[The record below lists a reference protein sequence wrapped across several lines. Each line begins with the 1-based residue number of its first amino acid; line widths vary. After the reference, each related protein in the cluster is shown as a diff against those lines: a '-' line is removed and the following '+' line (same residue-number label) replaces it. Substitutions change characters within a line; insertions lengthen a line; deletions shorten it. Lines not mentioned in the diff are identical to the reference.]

1 MVKSIASGDL
11 LSENELSNH
20 IKIYAG
26 PGAGKTHFLVEN
38 VKNIVSTNKL
48 ITNGVRRK
56 VLCITYTNKAVDE
69 IVNRLHEFNDY
80 VESYTIH
87 GFIIEHII
95 KPFQTDLIRLM
106 EEDFKITVPKGKPIT
121 SQVEGLGLLH
131 GFDREVIYNYINLE
145 KKREDSYSYSKKSM
159 SEVQVNIEKFI
170 DSIRNKET
178 LDFCLNKPKNIDHDD
193 LLPLKKYIWS
203 EARKLT
209 HDEILYF
216 GYRIVQTNPLALY
229 VLRVKF
235 PFIFVDEFQDTNPL
249 QTQLIKLIGE
259 KSTKVIV
266 VGDIAQSIY
275 SFQGAKISDF
285 IDFNIDEEI
294 QEYAINGNRR
304 STVNIVNFCN
314 FIRRSDKS
322 IWQVSQREYGDKDKN
337 KIESYSIKFL
347 LGNTNIVNEVIAN
360 VLNEEGVVL
369 TRGWADAFKFIQNV
383 NEEQSKLLKKIY
395 NSYWNSPIQIRD
407 EIREHNNVSWVK
419 AFKFIFKLWDSYN
432 KKSFADIVLA
442 FNMFFP
448 LKISKIEPRHIFLIG
463 NLSQV
468 LFAEICSDTLTIE
481 IINKFNNLVI
491 EEKYGALRDL
501 FDRDSLDIVV
511 FSEYDRDELIKN
523 IEHLEWETSYRL
535 FHEVFS
541 ENSRYMTVH
550 QAKGLE
556 WEKVIVS
563 VNPNSFDK
571 RGGTN
576 LHEMFI
582 SPEIAHENTSEEF
595 TRLFYVACS
604 RAMDELYIHLEDD
617 SLYTIIKDSL
627 EKFQKEKDIDINYE
641 FIF

>member
-1 MVKSIASGDL
+1 MVKSIASGDF

-48 ITNGVRRK
+48 ITNGARRK

-69 IVNRLHEFNDY
+69 IVNRLQEFNDY

-95 KPFQTDLIRLM
+95 KPFQSELIRLM
-106 EEDFKITVPKGKPIT
+106 EEDFNITVSKGNPIT
-121 SQVEGLGLLH
+121 SQIEGLGLLH
-131 GFDREVIYNYINLE
+131 GFDRELIYNYINLE
-145 KKREDSYSYSKKSM
+145 KDSNDRYSYSKKNM
-159 SEVQVNIEKFI
+159 SDVQVDIDKFI
-170 DSIRNKET
+170 NSLRNEET
-178 LDFCLNKPKNIDHDD
+178 LEFCLNKPKSINFDD

-235 PFIFVDEFQDTNPL
+235 PFVFVDEFQDTNPL
-249 QTQLIKLIGE
+249 QTELIKLIGE
-259 KSTKVIV
+259 KSTKIIV

-285 IDFNIDEEI
+285 IDFNIDGKI

-314 FIRRSDKS
+314 FIRQSDS
-322 IWQVSQREYGDKDKN
+322 SVWQVSQREYGNKDKD

-347 LGNTNIVNEVIAN
+347 MGNSDVVNEIITN

-369 TRGWADAFKFIQNV
+369 TRGWADVFNFIRNIKD
-383 NEEQSKLLKKIY
+383 EQSKLLKNIY
-395 NSYWNSPIQIRD
+395 NSYYNSPIQIRD
-407 EIREHNNVSWVK
+407 EVREHNNVSWVN
-419 AFKFIFKLWDSYN
+419 AFKFIFKLWESYN

-442 FNMFFP
+442 FKMFSS
-448 LKISKIEPRHIFLIG
+448 LKISKIEPHHIYLIS
-463 NLSQV
+463 NLSQE
-468 LFAEICSDTLTIE
+468 LFTGICSDTLTIE
-481 IINKFNNLVI
+481 IINKFNNLVL
-491 EEKYGALRDL
+491 EEKYIALRDL
-501 FDRDSLDIVV
+501 FDKDRLEIVV
-511 FSEYDRDELIKN
+511 FSDYDRDGLIDN
-523 IEHLEWETSYRL
+523 IKLLEWDTSYRL
-535 FHEVFS
+535 FYEVFS

-563 VNPNSFDK
+563 VNPNFFDK
-571 RGGTN
+571 KDGAK
-576 LHEMFI
+576 LEDMFA
-582 SPEIAHENTSEEF
+582 SPKIIDENVLDEF

-604 RAMDELYIHLEDD
+604 RAMDELYIHLEDNY
-617 SLYTIIKDSL
+617 LCPIIKDSL
-627 EKFQKEKDIDINYE
+627 EKFQNEKNVDIKYE

>member
-1 MVKSIASGDL
+1 MVKTIASGDF

-48 ITNGVRRK
+48 IANATRRK

-69 IVNRLHEFNDY
+69 IVNRLQEYNDY

-95 KPFQTDLIRLM
+95 KPFQSDLIRLM
-106 EEDFKITVPKGKPIT
+106 EEDFNVTVAKGKPIT

-131 GFDREVIYNYINLE
+131 GFDRESIYSYINIE
-145 KKREDSYSYSKKSM
+145 KDSNNLYSYSKKNM
-159 SEVQVNIEKFI
+159 SDVQVDI
-170 DSIRNKET
+170 DKYINSLRNEET
-178 LDFCLNKPKNIDHDD
+178 LEFCLNKPKSINLDD

-235 PFIFVDEFQDTNPL
+235 PFVFVDEFQDTNPL

-259 KSTKVIV
+259 KSTKIIV

-285 IDFNIDEEI
+285 IDFNIEGEI

-314 FIRRSDKS
+314 FIRQSDRS
-322 IWQVSQREYGDKDKN
+322 IWQVSQREYGNKDKE

-347 LGNTNIVNEVIAN
+347 IGNSNVVNEVITN
-360 VLNEEGVVL
+360 VLNKEGVVL
-369 TRGWADAFKFIQNV
+369 TRGWADAFNFIRNIKD
-383 NEEQSKLLKKIY
+383 EQSKLLKKIY
-395 NSYWNSPIQIRD
+395 NSYYNSPIQIRD
-407 EIREHNNVSWVK
+407 EIGEHNNVSWVK
-419 AFKFIFKLWDSYN
+419 AFKFIFKLWESYN
-432 KKSFADIVLA
+432 KKSFADIVLS
-442 FNMFFP
+442 FNMFSP
-448 LKISKIEPRHIFLIG
+448 LKNSEIEPHHIYLIG
-463 NLSQV
+463 NLSQE
-468 LFAEICSDTLTIE
+468 LFTGICPDTLTIE
-481 IINKFNNLVI
+481 IINKFNNLVM
-491 EEKYGALRDL
+491 EEKYRDLRDL
-501 FDRDSLDIVV
+501 FDKDGLEIVV
-511 FSEYDRDELIKN
+511 FSEYDRDDLINN
-523 IEHLEWETSYRL
+523 IELLEWETSYRL
-535 FHEVFS
+535 FYEVFS

-556 WEKVIVS
+556 WERVIVS
-563 VNPNSFDK
+563 VSPNSFE
-571 RGGTN
+571 RRSGAN
-576 LHEMFI
+576 LHKMFI
-582 SPEIAHENTSEEF
+582 SPEIIHENTSNEF

-617 SLYTIIKDSL
+617 SLFPIIKDSL

>member
-1 MVKSIASGDL
+1 MVKSIASGDF
-11 LSENELSNH
+11 LSENEISNH

-48 ITNGVRRK
+48 ITNGARRK

-69 IVNRLHEFNDY
+69 IVNRLQEFNDY

-95 KPFQTDLIRLM
+95 KPFQSDLIRLM
-106 EEDFKITVPKGKPIT
+106 EEDFSITVSKGKPIT

-131 GFDREVIYNYINLE
+131 GFDRELIYNYINLE
-145 KKREDSYSYSKKSM
+145 KDSNDTYSYSKKNM
-159 SEVQVNIEKFI
+159 SDVQVDIDKFI
-170 DSIRNKET
+170 NSLRNEET
-178 LDFCLNKPKNIDHDD
+178 LEFCLNKPKSINFDD

-259 KSTKVIV
+259 KSTKIIV

-285 IDFNIDEEI
+285 IDFNIDGEI

-314 FIRRSDKS
+314 FIRQSDRN
-322 IWQVSQREYGDKDKN
+322 IWQVSQREYEDKDKD
-337 KIESYSIKFL
+337 KIEAYSIKFL
-347 LGNTNIVNEVIAN
+347 LGNTNVVNEVIATA
-360 VLNEEGVVL
+360 LNEEGVVL
-369 TRGWADAFKFIQNV
+369 TRGWADAFYFIRNIKD
-383 NEEQSKLLKKIY
+383 EQSKLLKNIY
-395 NSYWNSPIQIRD
+395 NSYYYSPIQIRD

-419 AFKFIFKLWDSYN
+419 AFKFIFKLWESYN

-442 FNMFFP
+442 FNMFSP
-448 LKISKIEPRHIFLIG
+448 LKISKIEPHHIFLIG
-463 NLSQV
+463 NLSQE
-468 LFAEICSDTLTIE
+468 LFTGICPDTLTTE
-481 IINKFNNLVI
+481 IINKYNNLVI
-491 EEKYGALRDL
+491 EEKYIGLRDL
-501 FDRDSLDIVV
+501 FDKDSLKIII
-511 FSEYDRDELIKN
+511 FSEYDRDDLVKN
-523 IEHLEWETSYRL
+523 IELLEWETSYRL

-563 VNPNSFDK
+563 VSPNSFDK
-571 RGGTN
+571 KDGAN
-576 LHEMFI
+576 LGEMFV
-582 SPEIAHENTSEEF
+582 SPKIIDENASDEF

-604 RAMDELYIHLEDD
+604 RAMDELFIHLDD
-617 SLYTIIKDSL
+617 HSLCTIIKDSL
-627 EKFQKEKDIDINYE
+627 DKFQMEKGAKINYE
-641 FIF
+641 FIL